1 MARYASRI
9 AVAMVTVGALMLP
22 TANAFAADGDARQ
35 PHVSSASA
43 PTKVLQG
50 TQGAKKTPSDPY
62 INVFVELE
70 TQPAQPSTAAEAA
83 NLAAQENVIT
93 ALKSKYGIEVGRQF
107 GYLVN
112 GFAAKIK
119 TSQLAALKNEPGIKS
134 VRRERLYYPTQNNAD
149 AMQGVT
155 EAVRANGL
163 DGQGL
168 VVSIVDTGID
178 PSHKDMQMSAED
190 CANAKIKDYDTS
202 KNFTCKV
209 PYGYNYAD
217 KDGNFTDS
225 APADQHG
232 MHVAGS
238 VAADGEIQGIAPKAQ
253 LLAMKVFS
261 NLPGNEGAQ
270 DSDIVAAI
278 EDSVKLGADVI
289 NMSLGSAN
297 GIIDTSEGTSLAIQ
311 HAREQGVFVVVSA
324 GNDGLN
330 FSPSGSIDDMKG
342 LWDDGPVGSPATSPG
357 AFAVASVE
365 NNRLHA
371 HVAYLREEADAEDPM
386 STVIFNPATG
396 TLDDRPHRVIAA
408 GHGSESDFEE
418 VAEQIEEAVD
428 AGESPF
434 ALVERGGSDEDGETL
449 SFADKFTNAY
459 DAGAE
464 GIIVYNHTAGG
475 ESFIGIGGV
484 DEYAEYPSASMY
496 HEAGAALAREAAA
509 GPIYITFS
517 DEVREFDN
525 PEAAQASDFTS
536 WGPTSDLKFKPQIAG
551 VGGNV
556 YSTQNHDSYTTMS
569 GTSMAA
575 PNIAGISA
583 LLIQNTQKKY
593 PAMQRGEVLNYIETA
608 LMNTTTKVHAPNGVP
623 YGPRRVG
630 AGLTNVERAVA
641 TNVTATVNE
650 KPYAELGVLSGQ
662 ASVNV
667 TLHNYGSEAA
677 TFSVPRQEVLGE
689 TNVRDESTSFTRLNA
704 AVVASEQTVTVPAGG
719 TASITFTINQPAG
732 YSEGFIEGWLELT
745 SVNGTQPDLAV
756 PYLGFVGDWNAE
768 PIVLA
773 PNTMFEKDYNENVT
787 ELRLNYAGGMLG
799 DWAQKNVSYTY
810 RLSPN
815 GDGNFD
821 IIHPVLVLM
830 RNAKDIVYSV
840 LDAQGNEIKVLG
852 EDHDLNRYTAGLA
865 GQETE
870 NGELDITLPGKE
882 FNGKV
887 WNAATGEFDVLP
899 DGHYTYRVAA
909 RLGEG
914 FDWQYTDFPFEI
926 DTASPN
932 VSIDTVEDGVATVT
946 VRDTDGSTVDDIFLS
961 AQDQNEKRLEVEAVE
976 GDPSKFTVRLPEG
989 TTQLTV
995 RARDYGE
1002 NIGMAVRVLEN
1013 GHFVLANRDALDGK
1027 VVGPK
1032 FELYMDGYIGIHGY
1046 TSADITRVSV
1056 AGSDATMDNGLFMAA
1071 YKPQLGENTVDVV
1084 AYNAQGEEVD
1094 RDSVTFTWDDTAPV
1108 LTLTQPADVS
1118 HVVPDADGNITVEGT
1133 LVDERPGA
1141 QLTLTIGGTE
1151 VPVDADGHF
1160 TYTGNP
1166 DRYLGTSLVVVAGS
1180 DGANSAIQI
1189 LVLQEEDAEDIDY
1202 DIHFNNAECMDRRSM
1217 CFVIPG
1223 TEGVNGDTFQLKG
1236 YVTKGA
1242 KRVVFTQSSR
1252 FNADGT
1258 QTANVVEGVI
1268 DSNDDFTA
1276 DLTLL
1281 SGMSTVRVQ
1290 EFDEEGSVISD
1301 KVWTFFFDGK
1311 APVVHFDTPSVVNGK
1326 IFTREEGSLT
1336 LKGTAWDNGQG
1347 FTLAVNDSVVSE
1359 VFYRTSMGEES
1370 TKREFTHDVKVKNND
1385 TLYLHFKD
1393 FMGNTLAGLVPVVV
1407 DNLKPELSFD
1417 IEENQRISA
1426 GKKINVKAHDANIA
1440 TLGGMLCRVDTS
1452 GAPTQECRELT
1463 AVQVDKTV
1471 GALETALEDVTAL
1484 VNSTDEGA
1492 ESSEGT
1498 ATAPASSARVK
1509 QLVAGRSKPLS
1520 AADVTSVAANNPDAV
1535 ASDGS
1540 VDTSDVTAEGEPV
1553 EDLALT
1559 ADTTGLSAGKYM
1571 IVAKADDLAAN
1582 VGTGNRS
1589 FIIDEPA
1596 TIDGPDSLE
1605 VTLKES
1611 QLADPEQAAQA
1622 VVEHYAVADAD
1633 GALNPDGSAADGT
1646 PSVQLKPG
1654 TELHTGEQSVV
1665 LIGTDAAG
1673 RTIER
1678 TVKVTITAV
1687 ADPREDSNATVD
1699 GDGNSQGGSA
1709 GTGAL
1714 VSPGGIGDLSG
1725 VSTASKG
1732 AAAHGHKVLP
1742 RTHTG
1747 KTLPFTGVDAALIAF
1762 IGVAFLALGGAVVR
1776 RVRSRG

>member
-1 MARYASRI
+1 MARYARRV
-9 AVAMVTVGALMLP
+9 AVAAIATGALIFP
-22 TANAFAADGDARQ
+22 SAGAFAVEGTTPA
-35 PHVSSASA
+35 PPSASQIKNVHVKNA
-43 PTKVLQG
+43 SD
-50 TQGAKKTPSDPY
+50 GAKKATKERY
-62 INVFVELE
+62 ISVFVELE
-70 TQPAQPSTAAEAA
+70 SQPSHPSTSAEAA
-83 NLAAQENVIT
+83 NLAAQANVIST
-93 ALKSKYGIEVGRQF
+93 LKSKYGIEVGRQL

-112 GFAAKIK
+112 GFAAKIEA
-119 TSQLAALKNEPGIKS
+119 SQLASLRNEPGIKS

-149 AMQGVT
+149 VMQGVS

-163 DGQGL
+163 DGEGL
-168 VVSIVDTGID
+168 VVSIIDTGID
-178 PSHKDMQMSAED
+178 PTHRDLQMSGAD
-190 CANAKIKDYDTS
+190 CANAKIKSFDAS

-217 KDGNFTDS
+217 KDGNFTDAAS
-225 APADQHG
+225 ADQHG

-238 VAADGEIQGIAPKAQ
+238 VAANGELVGIAPKAQ

-261 NLPGNEGAQ
+261 NIPGNQGAQ

-371 HVAYLREEADAEDPM
+371 HVAYLREEADAEDPT

-496 HEAGAALAREAAA
+496 HEAGAALAQEAAA

-551 VGGNV
+551 IGGNV
-556 YSTQNHDSYTTMS
+556 YSTQNNNKYTTMS

-583 LLIQNTQKKY
+583 LLIQSTQKKY
-593 PAMQRGEVLNYIETA
+593 PDMPRADVLNYVETV
-608 LMNTTTKVHAPNGVP
+608 LMNTAGKVQDTRGVP

-630 AGLTNVERAVA
+630 AGLANVERAAA
-641 TNVTATVNE
+641 TQVTATVDN
-650 KPYAELGVLSGQ
+650 KPYAEIGVLTG
-662 ASVNV
+662 AATVNV

-677 TFSVPRQEVLGE
+677 TFTVPALRALGE
-689 TNVRDESTSFTRLNA
+689 TNELNESTSFKFIDANVT
-704 AVVASEQTVTVPAGG
+704 ASAQEVSVPAGG
-719 TASITFTINQPAG
+719 TANLTFTISQPAQYAEG
-732 YSEGFIEGWLELT
+732 YIEGWLEFVST
-745 SVNGTQPDLAV
+745 NDAQPNLAV
-756 PYLGFVGDWNAE
+756 PYLGFVGDWNRE
-768 PIVLA
+768 RIVLA
-773 PNTMFEKDYNENVT
+773 PNTMWEPDYNENVT

-899 DGHYTYRVAA
+899 DGHYIYRVAA

-926 DTASPN
+926 DTVSPN
-932 VSIDTVEDGVATVT
+932 VTIDSVEDGVATVT
-946 VRDTDGSTVDDIFLS
+946 VRDTDGSTVDDVFLS
-961 AQDQNEKRLEVEAVE
+961 AQDQNEKRLEVESVE
-976 GDPSKFTVRLPEG
+976 GDPSKFTVQLPEG
-989 TTQLTV
+989 TTQLIV

-1002 NIGMAVRVLEN
+1002 NIGMAVRVLDE
-1013 GHFVLANRDALDGK
+1013 GKFVIANRDALNGA
-1027 VVGPK
+1027 VVGPRY
-1032 FELYMDGYIGIHGY
+1032 ELYMDGHMGIHGY
-1046 TSADITRVSV
+1046 TSADITRVTV
-1056 AGSDATMDNGLFMAA
+1056 AGSDATLDNGLFMSA
-1071 YKPQLGENTVDVV
+1071 YKPHLGDNVVSIV
-1084 AYNAQGEEVD
+1084 AYNAAGDEVD
-1094 RDSVTFTWDDTAPV
+1094 RDTITFTWDDAAPV
-1108 LTLTQPADVS
+1108 LTLTQPEDPS
-1118 HVVPDADGNITVEGT
+1118 HVVPDEDGNITVEGT
-1133 LVDERPGA
+1133 LIDERPDA
-1141 QLTLTIGGTE
+1141 ALTLTIGGE
-1151 VPVDADGHF
+1151 QVPVGEDGHF

-1166 DRYLGTSLVVVAGS
+1166 DRYLGTSLVVVTGS

-1326 IFTREEGSLT
+1326 IFTREDGPLT

-1385 TLYLHFKD
+1385 ILYLHFKD

-1407 DNLKPELSFD
+1407 DKAKPEMSFG
-1417 IEENQRISA
+1417 IENNRRISA
-1426 GKKINVKAHDANIA
+1426 GEKINVKAHDVNISSLA
-1440 TLGGMLCRVDTS
+1440 ASVCRVDTT
-1452 GAPTQECRELT
+1452 GAPTQECVAFEPVK
-1463 AVQVDKTV
+1463 AEKTV
-1471 GALETALEDVTAL
+1471 GALESTLEDVTAL
-1484 VNSTDEGA
+1484 VNGKGDENAGEEENA
-1492 ESSEGT
+1492 VRS
-1498 ATAPASSARVK
+1498 ASGARVK
-1509 QLVAGRSKPLS
+1509 QLVAGRTKPLS
-1520 AADVTSVAANNPDAV
+1520 ANDVTSASAADPSVVAP
-1535 ASDGS
+1535 DGS
-1540 VDTSDVTAEGEPV
+1540 VDTANVPATDESA
-1553 EDLALT
+1553 EDLTLV
-1559 ADTTGLSAGKYM
+1559 ADTTGLSAGKY
-1571 IVAKADDLAAN
+1571 ILVAKADDFAAN
-1582 VGTGNRS
+1582 VQTGNLS
-1589 FIIDEPA
+1589 FTIDAPA
-1596 TIDGPDSLE
+1596 TIEGPQELE
-1605 VTLKES
+1605 LTLKES
-1611 QLADPEQAAQA
+1611 QLSDPQQASQAVLAHYSVADP
-1622 VVEHYAVADAD
+1622 D
-1633 GALNPDGSAADGT
+1633 GAINPDGSAAQGEV
-1646 PSVQLKPG
+1646 SVQLKPG
-1654 TELHTGEQSVV
+1654 TQLHTGEQTVV

-1673 RTIER
+1673 RTFER
-1678 TVKVTITAV
+1678 SVTVKITAA
-1687 ADPREDSNATVD
+1687 ADPIDEGNAGA
-1699 GDGNSQGGSA
+1699 GDHQGAQPSA
-1709 GTGAL
+1709 GEGSSALDNLGGMNAGGAR
-1714 VSPGGIGDLSG
+1714 DSG
-1725 VSTASKG
+1725 
-1732 AAAHGHKVLP
+1732 GHKALP
-1742 RTHTG
+1742 RSYG
-1747 KTLPFTGVDAALIAF
+1747 SKALPVTGVEAGMFAVV
-1762 IGVAFLALGGAVVR
+1762 GVAFLALGMVIVSRTR
-1776 RVRSRG
+1776 RRG